1 MKSALELAAFS
12 QGDRFF
18 GTMLLL
24 QVALEALDRDGQR
37 IAAAYVDM
45 AITTFNDTWESAIA
59 DREMALLN

>member
-1 MKSALELAAFS
+1 MKSALELVAFS